1 MQPTTNIVT
10 NLMWPIVLLGGLGV
24 FIDFVL
30 GAAGQRRV
38 KEWMTEWWVRFEDTD
53 WQSFSNVEAQFF
65 IGLSDRLFGQR
76 LLSRRRFRSCA
87 IVLVACYAL
96 SLIHELVELVRPFE
110 ADSLREILTSA
121 LTVLID
127 IVMDAMILALSL
139 SLTRAI
145 SVIAVKAANKI
156 KTGPLVF
163 SCVILFHAALAI
175 VWRPL
180 VEISVGFIKNWPY
193 LHSVGV
199 STYDV
204 FKSGITNVNFFP
216 IADWIV
222 WSASYSFRTLLYS
235 VAQGGGGFVS
245 LFANCMRLFISIL
258 VLTIV
263 VLGRWLRPTLS
274 LIWRRLIEDQK
285 GIFTLVL
292 GALGALAGILREVA
306 NRF

>member
-38 KEWMTEWWVRFEDTD
+38 KERMTEWWVIFDDTD
-53 WQSFSNVEAQFF
+53 WQSFSGVEAQFF

-87 IVLVACYAL
+87 IVLVACYSL
-96 SLIHELVELVRPFE
+96 SLIHELVGFVRPFE
-110 ADSLREILTSA
+110 SDSLRDILTSA
-121 LTVLID
+121 LTILID
-127 IVMDAMILALSL
+127 VAMDIMTLAMSL

-145 SVIAVKAANKI
+145 SVIAVKAANKT
-156 KTGPLVF
+156 KLGPLVF
-163 SCVILFHAALAI
+163 SCVILFHTALAI
-175 VWRPL
+175 IWRPL
-180 VEISVGFIKNWPY
+180 IEISAGFIKNWPY

-199 STYDV
+199 STYAI
-204 FKSGITNVNFFP
+204 FKTGITNVNFFP
-216 IADWIV
+216 VADWII
-222 WSASYSFRTLLYS
+222 WSSSNSIRTLLDS
-235 VAQGGGGFVS
+235 AAQGGGGFVS
-245 LFANCMRLFISIL
+245 LFANCMRLFISMF
-258 VLTIV
+258 VLIAV
-263 VLGRWLRPTLS
+263 VFGRWLRPMLS

-306 NRF
+306 SHF